1 MLHLMKIMFL
11 NSLDN
16 YEAKKACLIFMI
28 ELVNMILGREVG
40 WDLSIHSAWRP
51 SHPPAVRGSLGLN

>member
-1 MLHLMKIMFL
+1 MFL

-16 YEAKKACLIFMI
+16 YEAKKACLILMI